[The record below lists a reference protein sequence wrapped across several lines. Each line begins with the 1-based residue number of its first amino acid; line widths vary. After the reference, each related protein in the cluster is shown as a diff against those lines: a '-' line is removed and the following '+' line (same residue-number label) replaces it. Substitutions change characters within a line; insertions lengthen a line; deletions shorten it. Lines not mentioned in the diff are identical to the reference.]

1 LSTSKLRDTWGIRL
15 LLPITAAMVLLADQS
30 SKYIIVNSLQ
40 RYQEWAPIPAL
51 RRLFAITYTTNT
63 GAAFGLFPNGSV
75 FFVLIAVAVVIA
87 ILVYYQQLATHQ
99 WLLRLSLG
107 LQLGGALGNLLDRL
121 TRGYVVDFI
130 YFKFWPVFNVADS
143 CIVVGVALM
152 AYVLLKEG
160 KENPGEQEVS
170 AAGGHEQ
177 ENSEP
182 NLSAT
187 P

>member
-1 LSTSKLRDTWGIRL
+1 
-15 LLPITAAMVLLADQS
+15 MVLLADQS

-51 RRLFAITYTTNT
+51 RWLFAITYTTNT

-75 FFVLIAVAVVIA
+75 FFVVIAVAVVVA
-87 ILVYYQQLATHQ
+87 ILVYHRQLATHQ

-107 LQLGGALGNLLDRL
+107 LQLGGAVGNLLDRL
-121 TRGYVVDFI
+121 TRGHVVDFI
-130 YFKFWPVFNVADS
+130 HFKFWPVFNMADS

-152 AYVLLKEG
+152 AYFLLKEE
-160 KENPGEQEVS
+160 KENAGEQREVS
-170 AAGGHEQ
+170 AVEGHEQ
-177 ENSEP
+177 ENSEQ

>member
-1 LSTSKLRDTWGIRL
+1 
-15 LLPITAAMVLLADQS
+15 MVLLADQS

-51 RRLFAITYTTNT
+51 RWLFAITYTTNT

-75 FFVLIAVAVVIA
+75 FFVVIAVAVVLA
-87 ILVYYQQLATHQ
+87 ILVYYRQLATHE
-99 WLLRLSLG
+99 WLLRFSLG
-107 LQLGGALGNLLDRL
+107 LQLGGAVGNLLDRL

-130 YFKFWPVFNVADS
+130 HFKFWPVFNVADS

-152 AYVLLKEG
+152 AYFLLKEG
-160 KENPGEQEVS
+160 KENPGEQREVS